1 MSFKSHI
8 EKTQFFSCKHRIYI
22 LMGFK
27 FHIKKIL
34 CYPFKLKYL
43 NQKDF
48 YPTLK
53 KKKIFFIETQSIYTN
68 GFQIPHLK
76 KKKHRV
82 LARSRPGN
90 GLTRWVDRVVAL
102 TGLLTNP
109 DRSSPRVDQPGRSRF
124 NNYGFQYAF
133 FSKGCVQQICHNL
146 FFIIFIYFLCFVKH
160 VLF

>member
-43 NQKDF
+43 NQKVF

-109 DRSSPRVDQPGRSRF
+109 DRSSPRSTSQAGLGLITMVFSMHFLAKGV
-124 NNYGFQYAF
+124 
-133 FSKGCVQQICHNL
+133 FSKYVIT
-146 FFIIFIYFLCFVKH
+146 YFS
-160 VLF
+160 